1 MVAIYDYSL
10 AKELFS
16 REDLTGRPDNFAYR
30 FRTLG
35 KKQGL
40 IFNDGDSWKSHRRF
54 TLKTLKDFGFGK
66 SSLES
71 VLIEEA
77 DRMGDYFVQQKNE
90 PFLVQTLFNL
100 VILNVLWTVVAGK
113 RCILGSNPTTH
124 CLKITQNVSFE
135 FLNFG
140 IFLQFL
146 SY

>member
-1 MVAIYDYSL
+1 MGRFPVVAIYDYSL

-77 DRMGDYFVQQKNE
+77 DRMGDYFVQQTAE
-90 PFLVQTLFNL
+90 NL
-100 VILNVLWTVVAGK
+100 
-113 RCILGSNPTTH
+113 
-124 CLKITQNVSFE
+124 
-135 FLNFG
+135 
-140 IFLQFL
+140 
-146 SY
+146 